1 MSFAFNLIAF
11 ISSFSNQAY
20 TKGGRMEIEMRFFS
34 EMIFKSAYG
43 TDFLKRNEL
52 SKEMS

>member
-1 MSFAFNLIAF
+1 
-11 ISSFSNQAY
+11 
-20 TKGGRMEIEMRFFS
+20 MEIEMRFFS